1 MKKKWIIPILIL
13 LFGSSAR
20 AEELETKEPELKEMA
35 ATIYCTG
42 KTTADGSKAREGIC
56 AVDPENMGKTVLI
69 YTLER
74 ELIGI
79 FEAKDTGGRTIQNG
93 TVIDVF
99 FESRESGQHFI
110 EETYKDGAKGRVLVQ
125 FIDAEG

>member
-1 MKKKWIIPILIL
+1 ML

-20 AEELETKEPELKEMA
+20 AEEIKEPELKEVS
-35 ATIYCTG
+35 ATIYCSG
-42 KTTADGSKAREGIC
+42 HTTADGSKVREGIC
-56 AVDPENMGKTVLI
+56 AVNPENIGKTVLI
-69 YTLER
+69 YTLDR

-79 FEAKDTGGRTIQNG
+79 FEAKDTGGATIRSG
-93 TVIDVF
+93 AVIDVY

-110 EETYKDGAKGRVLVQ
+110 EETYKNGAKGRVLVQ